1 MSITSKWAEYLQT
14 NLRKAIFDSEIFL
27 KLFQTVLPPSA
38 VVDKFHSDNNVQH
51 QEQDSRSLNQGTN
64 IPETEEKINLVF
76 PVSNALTK
84 TDQKY
89 FKMIQSEAGWG
100 NFSQYI
106 EVSELERVCFS

>member
-1 MSITSKWAEYLQT
+1 MSRTSKLAEYLQT

-38 VVDKFHSDNNVQH
+38 VVDKSDNNVQH

-64 IPETEEKINLVF
+64 RPETAENINLVF